1 MQINEKLRNFPIKFY
16 QDTDGT
22 IYYESAFVTGKA
34 KTLNDAFKEL
44 QKHDWE
50 HDLIYYFA
58 DVVDVE
64 FGAYEPAIRDI
75 KRKGKLY
82 LGKINLKLNLDTGW
96 GEGKDTI
103 THLSKH
109 PEDLPAQTKFLN
121 KMRNQEKRDKF
132 IKDIKSGLK
141 KVAGYFTGK
150 TYEMFYPEKT
160 RYDLICKHCGSIIP
174 IGTYYECYENNNYH
188 LECIWDKFCNEH
200 NFNEYQNCR
209 NYFFSL
215 QDNIGHWPSIGLDI
229 EDDYI
234 MDLDLVKSNDRKTGL
249 NEEAA
254 MYKSNQPTF
263 DDFYDYVINNPKC
276 KKCYFQMTT
285 PFNVRIPSDTI
296 LHDYKKHEMTSN
308 DWKNLLTHLDNIKN
322 ASISRKT
329 LASNKAPV
337 AILHVSISNTHYGVS
352 IQLDKN
358 FNQIMTA
365 FIDAENKIENWV
377 ETSPAGGLSDKP
389 IASLGASPE
398 SVVQPSQDSNNIIQH
413 VKQKI
418 KSI

>member
-1 MQINEKLRNFPIKFY
+1 MQINEKLKNFPIKFY

-109 PEDLPAQTKFLN
+109 PEDLPVQTKFLN

-188 LECIWDKFCNEH
+188 LECIWDKLCNEH
-200 NFNEYQNCR
+200 NSNEYQNCR

-234 MDLDLVKSNDRKTGL
+234 MDLDLVKNNDRKIGL

-254 MYKSNQPTF
+254 MYKSNQRTF
-263 DDFYDYVINNPKC
+263 EDFYNYVINNPKA
-276 KKCYFQMTT
+276 KESYFI
-285 PFNVRIPSDTI
+285 FNNINIKIASNAI
-296 LHDYKKHEMTSN
+296 LHDYKKHNTSVE
-308 DWKNLLTHLDNIKN
+308 DWMYVINHLQDITVCD
-322 ASISRKT
+322 I
-329 LASNKAPV
+329 SNKTQSGNKMLLLCINNVYGVVLMNCPQFFY
-337 AILHVSISNTHYGVS
+337 ITTCFKDHSNT
-352 IQLDKN
+352 IKAWIN
-358 FNQIMTA
+358 NQGINTNM
-365 FIDAENKIENWV
+365 ENLK
-377 ETSPAGGLSDKP
+377 
-389 IASLGASPE
+389 
-398 SVVQPSQDSNNIIQH
+398 QYIIH
-413 VKQKI
+413 KL
-418 KSI
+418 